1 MPNLVSLASVGS
13 KRRAINWVT
22 SSGRLAS
29 GTTLYTNR
37 SCTTSV
43 EATSLFS
50 ENLVYSV
57 VSGALPGGLSLN
69 TSTGAITGTITNNIV
84 SDFTTNNNFSFTI
97 RATGAQSG
105 VSQNRDF
112 NLLVNSF
119 YVGYS
124 CLQMGEGACGSVTA
138 PGGFVF
144 TRVDFSS
151 YGTPNGGCGSY
162 SIGGCHT
169 GFGVGMPTTTVSI
182 CANNGVQ
189 GDPCGG
195 TGKRYYGQFSYS
207 PS

>member
-1 MPNLVSLASVGS
+1 MPNLVSLASSGS
-13 KRRAINWVT
+13 KKRAINWVT

-37 SCTTSV
+37 TCSTSV

-50 ENLVYSV
+50 ESIVYSI

-124 CLQMGEGACGSVTA
+124 CLTMNENQCNSVSA
-138 PGGFVF
+138 PSGFIF

-151 YGTPNGGCGSY
+151 YGTPGGGCGGY
-162 SIGGCHT
+162 STSGCHT
-169 GFGVGMPTTTVSI
+169 SPGVGMPTTNVSI
-182 CANNGVQ
+182 CASNGNY
-189 GDPCGG
+189 GDPCNG
-195 TGKRYYGQFSYS
+195 TFKYYRGQFSYS
-207 PS
+207 PA

>member
-1 MPNLVSLASVGS
+1 MPNLVSLASSGS
-13 KRRAINWVT
+13 KKRAINWVT

-29 GTTLYTNR
+29 ETTLYTTR

-43 EATSLFS
+43 QATPLFS
-50 ENLVYSV
+50 ESVVYSI

-119 YVGYS
+119 YVGFS
-124 CLQMGEGACGSVTA
+124 CMTTNENGTASMTA
-138 PGGFVF
+138 PSGFRF

-151 YGTPNGGCGSY
+151 YGTPNGFCGSFTT
-162 SIGGCHT
+162 SGCHT
-169 GFGVGMPTTTVSI
+169 SPGIGLPATSVSI
-182 CANNGVQ
+182 SATNGNY
-189 GDPCGG
+189 GDPCNG
-195 TGKRYYGQFSYS
+195 TAKRYYGQCSYS
-207 PS
+207 PL